1 MTDIIVLG
9 IVAIIVGA
17 AMAYIIKAKK
27 AGAKCIGC
35 PAAGTCSGK
44 VDNNKNA
51 ATAGC
56 GCGCGSEKSK

>member
-1 MTDIIVLG
+1 MTDIIVIG

-35 PAAGTCSGK
+35 PAAGTCSSK
-44 VDNNKNA
+44 KNA
-51 ATAGC
+51 SEAGCSC
-56 GCGCGSEKSK
+56 GCGNEDRG

>member
-9 IVAIIVGA
+9 IVAVILGCAIMYIV
-17 AMAYIIKAKK
+17 KAKK

-44 VDNNKNA
+44 NNQKQG

-56 GCGCGSEKSK
+56 GCGCSEDKSK

>member
-9 IVAIIVGA
+9 VVALIVGA

-35 PAAGTCSGK
+35 PAAGTCGSK
-44 VDNNKNA
+44 NNA
-51 ATAGC
+51 SDSACSC
-56 GCGCGSEKSK
+56 GCGEDKSE

>member
-9 IVAIIVGA
+9 IVAVIVGCA
-17 AMAYIIKAKK
+17 AMYIIKAKK

-35 PAAGTCSGK
+35 PHAGTCAS
-44 VDNNKNA
+44 KNSIDRD

-56 GCGCGSEKSK
+56 GCSCESEESN